1 MGFFLLSPAKKV
13 KSMRTLLISLFVV
26 LISLSGFSNKGELLT
41 NHNTEISLPHLIIKG
56 VEQNIELRIID
67 DNIVQE
73 LNGVYVNVEISKT
86 SYRTKI
92 INGIISIPYYFSDE
106 DVLTISIGSFTHSE
120 PINPMPLW
128 LSILPPLIAILIA
141 LIIREVYLAL
151 FTGIWVGTTIM
162 YYYKGSM
169 GLVAVFK
176 GFLAIL
182 DTYILQSLNNSG
194 HLSIILF
201 SMIIAATVSIISK
214 NGGMNGVVYR
224 LSKYAKSPRSGSAI
238 TWLLG
243 IVIFFDDYANTLVVG
258 NTMRPLTDKLRIS
271 REKLSYII
279 DSTAAPVASIAFVTT
294 WIGAE
299 LSYIQDGIN
308 TLDLDESAYSVFFNS
323 LAYSF
328 YPIFT
333 LAFIL
338 IIIWKK
344 VDFGPM
350 LKAEIRAR
358 QLDTNITNDY
368 SPDADLSNDLLD
380 EISVKE
386 GVKSRSFNAVIPIL
400 VIIFG
405 TLSALL
411 YTGWNNEV
419 WNNTSLSFFEKL
431 SDTIGNA
438 DSYIALLWASLGSL
452 FTALILSLSQRLLNL
467 TESVESIIQ
476 GFKTMLPAIMILTL
490 AWSVALITEHMHTAD
505 FISGL
510 LMEGSVS
517 PYLIPTITFI
527 VAALV
532 SFSTGSSWGTMAIL
546 YPLILPTGWL
556 LAENS
561 GLDYSITLSIFH
573 NIAAAVLTGSVLGDH
588 CSPISDTT
596 ILSSL
601 ATSCPHIEHVR
612 TQLPYALTTGAVA
625 ILLGTLPASYG
636 ISPWIMFPIG
646 ILGLYLLISFF
657 GKSNEQKKEII

>member
-1 MGFFLLSPAKKV
+1 MVTSVYPSEYDVFTDKTTKIELPNIIVRNVEQQIKITILDKNTAN
-13 KSMRTLLISLFVV
+13 SLADTNVEV
-26 LISLSGFSNKGELLT
+26 IISNKK
-41 NHNTEISLPHLIIKG
+41 ISAK
-56 VEQNIELRIID
+56 V
-67 DNIVQE
+67 V
-73 LNGVYVNVEISKT
+73 NGVIT
-86 SYRTKI
+86 
-92 INGIISIPYYFSDE
+92 IPYTFNKKE
-106 DVLTISIGSFTHSE
+106 TLTISIGNFSYSE
-120 PINPMPLW
+120 PVNPIPLW
-128 LSILPPLIAILIA
+128 LSVLPPLIAILIA
-141 LIIREVYLAL
+141 LIIREVYMAL
-151 FTGIWVGTTIM
+151 FAGIWVGTAII
-162 YYYKGSM
+162 YYYKGSVI
-169 GLVAVFK
+169 LVAVFK

-201 SMIIAATVSIISK
+201 SMIIAATVSLISK
-214 NGGMNGVVYR
+214 NGGMNGVVNR
-224 LSKYAKSPRSGSAI
+224 LSKYAKSPRSGSLI
-238 TWLLG
+238 TWFLG

-308 TLDLDESAYSVFFNS
+308 TLNLNESAYGVFFNS

-328 YPIFT
+328 YPFFT
-333 LAFIL
+333 LIFIFIL
-338 IIIWKK
+338 VWKN

-350 LKAEIRAR
+350 LKAERSAR
-358 QLDTNITNDY
+358 MDGTLSGGSDSTDESITNDMLE
-368 SPDADLSNDLLD
+368 D
-380 EISVKE
+380 ISAKE
-386 GVKSRSFNAVIPIL
+386 GITPRSFNAVVPVM

-405 TLSALL
+405 TLTALL
-411 YTGWNNEV
+411 YTGWDKQV
-419 WNNTSLSFFEKL
+419 WNNNSLGFFEKL

-438 DSYIALLWASLGSL
+438 DSYLALLWASLGSL
-452 FTALILSLSQRLLNL
+452 FTALILTLTQRLLSL
-467 TESVESIIQ
+467 KEAIESIIQ

-510 LMEGSVS
+510 LMDASVS
-517 PYLIPTITFI
+517 PFLIPTITFI
-527 VAALV
+527 VASLV

-561 GLDYSITLSIFH
+561 GLEYAVTLSLFH

-601 ATSCPHIEHVR
+601 ASSCPHIEHVR
-612 TQLPYALTTGAVA
+612 TQLPYALTTGVVA
-625 ILLGTLPASYG
+625 ILLGTLPASFG
-636 ISPWIMFPIG
+636 ISPWLLFPVGIG
-646 ILGLYLLISFF
+646 GLYLIIQVM
-657 GKSNEQKKEII
+657 GKPSGE